1 MGCNLLLHL
10 IFGSLDMLLLEE
22 MKSKMVYLMVKE
34 YILLLH
40 HFPIQFHMK
49 QQLKLEDNFHLH
61 HCTVHLDKLKEKQS
75 LESPIH
81 SFHIHHLNIL
91 IRKF

>member
-1 MGCNLLLHL
+1 
-10 IFGSLDMLLLEE
+10 
-22 MKSKMVYLMVKE
+22 
-34 YILLLH
+34 
-40 HFPIQFHMK
+40 
-49 QQLKLEDNFHLH
+49 
-61 HCTVHLDKLKEKQS
+61 LDKLKEKQS